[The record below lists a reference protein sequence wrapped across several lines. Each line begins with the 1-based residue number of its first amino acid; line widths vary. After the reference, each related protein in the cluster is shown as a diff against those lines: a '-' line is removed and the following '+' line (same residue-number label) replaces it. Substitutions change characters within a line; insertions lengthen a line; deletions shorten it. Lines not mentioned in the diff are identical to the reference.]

1 MNRRGTGFLVRCRRS
16 VSSQIVGEIDRGF
29 LDIDQCFGRN
39 AFGINHV
46 MAFEFDVKEFEFVIL
61 SRLIA
66 GDGRAI
72 DQQLRRNQYAIDQQ
86 SVSPRHVEIGMR
98 NVGAR
103 AERAMR
109 TGSAS
114 LTQGFDGSLFL
125 KG

>member
-1 MNRRGTGFLVRCRRS
+1 MFGGLRS
-16 VSSQIVGEIDRGF
+16 IQWI
-29 LDIDQCFGRN
+29 GRYPIKRSDPSKPWVQD

-66 GDGRAI
+66 GCGRAV
-72 DQQLRRNQYAIDQQ
+72 DQQLRRNQHAIDQQ
-86 SVSPRHVEIGMR
+86 GVSPRHVEIGMR
-98 NVGAR
+98 TLDAR
-103 AERAMR
+103 AERVMR

-114 LTQGFDGSLFL
+114 LTHGFDGSLFL